1 MKSHIMPGV
10 ALMVILFS
18 GNIMA
23 ATNMTDN
30 VTLNNDKISGQAW
43 QAMRDIGMSRFE
55 LFNGRAKGGTTGC
68 ASEKLLNDDSTDW
81 KLYVKS
87 DKKAPVEGD
96 HYIRINS
103 SITVA
108 EDYLPAGQ
116 KNDAINKANQKMKEG
131 DKKGTIEALKLA
143 GVSVIEN
150 QELIPLQQTRKDV
163 TTALSLMN
171 EGKYY
176 QAGLLLKSAQ
186 DGIVVDSQSVQESPT
201 PPCSTTPRINIPQ
214 PAVYITAGSIMSDS
228 YYQFALCCR
237 HCF

>member
-18 GNIMA
+18 GNLMA

-30 VTLNNDKISGQAW
+30 VTLNNDKISGQAGQAW

-55 LFNGRAKGGTTGC
+55 LFNGRTQKAEQL
-68 ASEKLLNDDSTDW
+68 AAQAEKLLNDDSTDW

-176 QAGLLLKSAQ
+176 QAGLILKSAQ

-201 PPCSTTPRINIPQ
+201 HSVQ
-214 PAVYITAGSIMSDS
+214 HDAA
-228 YYQFALCCR
+228 
-237 HCF
+237 H

>member
-10 ALMVILFS
+10 ALVFILFS

-55 LFNGRAKGGTTGC
+55 LFNGRTQKAEQL
-68 ASEKLLNDDSTDW
+68 AAQAEKLLNDDSTDW
-81 KLYVKS
+81 NLYVKS

-201 PPCSTTPRINIPQ
+201 PPVQ
-214 PAVYITAGSIMSDS
+214 HDAA
-228 YYQFALCCR
+228 
-237 HCF
+237 H